1 MDLGPCPI
9 CLVPCPIADLV
20 EHIVHAHAATKKQKC
35 EKCTKEF
42 ELKSDLENHIKE
54 KHSQPE
60 IVEIEEGANHDKNKI
75 LTWKMLCSVSGLVF
89 VKKMVQFLI
98 KS

>member
-60 IVEIEEGANHDKNKI
+60 IVECFEGQMEI
-75 LTWKMLCSVSGLVF
+75 FQWSGELCITQI
-89 VKKMVQFLI
+89 KKYHHNYWIMPF
-98 KS
+98 